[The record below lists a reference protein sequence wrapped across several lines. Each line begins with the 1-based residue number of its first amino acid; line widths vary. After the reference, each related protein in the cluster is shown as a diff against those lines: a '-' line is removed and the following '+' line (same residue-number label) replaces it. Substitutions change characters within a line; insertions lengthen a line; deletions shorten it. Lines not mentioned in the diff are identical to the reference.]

1 MCPRE
6 ANTPTT
12 HALNAVLYPEEGRA
26 SAVSAESVTFEV
38 WVSNPEPVDVAGFVE
53 RERV

>member
-1 MCPRE
+1 MLYCTVPRK
-6 ANTPTT
+6 
-12 HALNAVLYPEEGRA
+12 GRS

-38 WVSNPEPVDVAGFVE
+38 WVSNPEPVDVVGFVK